1 MVSGESI
8 MNCSS
13 MNAEAKQ
20 LARLLSLPRDRATHR
35 TVGRLFQA
43 DDVVDFDDYISGL
56 FRATC

>member
-1 MVSGESI
+1 